1 LYDTPCDALV
11 PFGWGPRVQTLLSD
25 AAEPGAVPG
34 RVTRADRDLCRVVT
48 EAGEVAARWRVVGG
62 DTAPAVGD
70 WVALRALDHDLVAEA
85 VVPRWSALVRGDPDS
100 GSVQT
105 LAANVDVVLVTAPSD
120 RLSPTRVE
128 RELVLAWDSGA
139 QPIVAVTK
147 CDLASPNMVD
157 ELRARLATVDV
168 IATSA
173 VTGEGIDSVA
183 NQLAPNRTAVLF
195 GPSGAGKSSLANAL
209 LAEER
214 LAVSEV
220 RERDHRGRHTTTWR
234 ELVVVPTGGVLI
246 DTPGL
251 RGLALGNAGEGLA
264 RTFEDIDALAPSC
277 RFNDCSHTA
286 EPGCEV
292 LAAIADGR
300 LARER
305 LVSWRKLQR
314 ELTLREP
321 GRRHEERAIGRK
333 FSRGQRQRRVLDH
346 KFDPRRRDDHG

>member
-1 LYDTPCDALV
+1 VYETPYDALV
-11 PFGWGPRVQTLLSD
+11 PFGWGPRVQALFTD
-25 AAEPGAVPG
+25 VAAPGAVPG
-34 RVTRADRDLCRVVT
+34 RVTRAERDFCRAVG
-48 EAGEVAARWRVVGG
+48 ERGEVLARSRGQGG
-62 DTAPAVGD
+62 DAAPVIGD
-70 WVALRALDHDLVAEA
+70 WVALRAFDHDVVIEA
-85 VVPRWSALVRGDPDS
+85 VVPRWSSLVRGDPDT
-100 GSVQT
+100 GGVQT
-105 LAANVDVVLVTAPSD
+105 LAANVDVVIVTAPAD

-139 QPIVAVTK
+139 QPIVVVTK
-147 CDLASPNMVD
+147 VDLAPPHVVD
-157 ELRARLATVDV
+157 ELRTRLATVDV

-173 VTGEGIDSVA
+173 VTGVGIDAVA
-183 NQLAPNRTAVLF
+183 NQLAPNRTSVLF

-214 LAVSEV
+214 LAVGDV

-234 ELVVVPTGGVLI
+234 ELVLVPTGGVLI

-251 RGLALGNAGEGLA
+251 RGLALGNAQEGLA

-286 EPGCEV
+286 EPGCAV
-292 LAAIADGR
+292 RAAIVDGH

-314 ELTLREP
+314 ELTLGEP

-346 KFDPRRRDDHG
+346 KFDPRRRNDND